1 MLKKVA
7 LVIFYLYITIPYSSL
22 CECSDA
28 SIFYT
33 LDELNK
39 HSRPFCDVI
48 FKEVSALDFRIVPF
62 YMQSFFDPKL
72 FLKHPSKGLKLVPER
87 NELLHVDFKSMMSS
101 YKKHPSDRNKLA
113 DYGIVY
119 YGMHRR
125 VDDLCVYYNS
135 SDQCIKQCL
144 PIPALRRPVL
154 KNSKE
159 HGLVAEVKV
168 RSVIESNLNRATG
181 RDYRDEVKEMSLRDL
196 SSVFGESVDL
206 IQPKMNIET
215 HEFETKTECTEGK
228 VKENG
233 EVECT
238 KTVEKVA
245 TESVW
250 HDNIEC
256 LKGLNYVGKGYYI
269 KKYDKTIGGHRYF
282 WLRLNKKKLVRHI
295 YDGKTYYPC
304 DDSMSYDLDSMNMM
318 SFVTS
323 IKVHDN
329 YYIVPRFEYSVT
341 PYKENTKR
349 NLCKNSELYFYIP
362 TYLKEIEDKKE
373 CIFGKLEYSSDEAK
387 HTKSCLYSYTSDDFQ
402 TFGPSRNK
410 SELEDIDFI
419 VQNDGVPDGLVERNL
434 YFEGMCVDRFPKYE
448 YKVKKFINGTRIK
461 RYVYEIDSYRKCDF
475 IKVEAWGGGQAGY
488 IKDGKAYSGLPAHY
502 TLGILKTHNGRLKGK
517 KLVIYVGEGGRY
529 PEQYGEDT
537 VVALCDSDTFDGNC
551 EISFVAR
558 GCTHNGCEKN
568 DSFINDDIVAHY
580 RSATGIDFTKQ
591 RPIWLQYYR
600 FIPWGNPN
608 FPDGTIRLNPDD
620 CAGPVNAFE
629 KNPNQY
635 PGSGGCANLS
645 KSIQQGADGLVRL
658 TCEVWSG
665 NTTRV
670 QNKQNGTYS
679 YDKGRKLLC
688 STDGSGECL
697 KSVCIYST
705 NTNYMI
711 SRSPVTMFGEECKPL
726 VKRQRKL
733 LANIFFAGN
742 KMTVR
747 HVGNGKYC
755 YQNHEGNAPTTG
767 YSSTLDYADYYG
779 DDSIR
784 INRIKC
790 WRSSHNVGLSCYRSR
805 ISSLKMSEDKYV
817 CCYHNMDDPTHSG
830 DICWREKGAD
840 ILNRFN
846 DSDLPPELRQNFDDG
861 SKELLT
867 NLPLASKTK
876 SVSKA
881 KTKEPQNQ
889 VTKVTSPVK
898 YNYDIKKQLSYL
910 HTQDNTQYL
919 KTINAY
925 LWQNNDSVFVNMLPQ
940 KEISYPFNGKIIS
953 DYEVGTD
960 IRMSCNEGTDS
971 RYKYYYNTLKDYR
984 DSNSVGKQHVSD
996 WKDANI
1002 RLTDSFVTLKDYRD
1016 SNSVGKQHVS
1026 DWKDTNIRL
1035 TDSFVTL
1042 KDYRD
1047 SNSVGKQHVS
1057 DWKDTNI
1064 RLTDSFVTLK
1074 DYRDSNSVGKQ
1085 HVSDWKDANIRLTDS
1100 FVTLAKLQKS
1110 ANLPEKSQPKEQV
1123 KKQSNSMKF
1132 TVKMEEETPVNLQY
1146 AYYQQEKTF
1155 CLDTTD
1161 KMQNKGCLTSLCIY
1175 SQDGTFNNEDNYKLT
1190 KEGVNDASACL
1201 SVDAMKSGNNKIG
1214 TGIKMICSN
1223 DDHCCYHNGEIKECI
1238 PATNLALSCYR
1249 SVSNQESLY
1258 TCCYSDITRH
1268 NLSQSEIRPVC
1279 WKGQGAVWQILGY
1292 YKLPEE
1298 TRKQVNKEYDEI
1310 MVGHMEQSL
1319 KNRVS
1324 AQ

>member
-39 HSRPFCDVI
+39 HSRPFCDII
-48 FKEVSALDFRIVPF
+48 FKEVPALDFRIVPF

-154 KNSKE
+154 KRNKE
-159 HGLVAEVKV
+159 QELVAEVKV
-168 RSVIESNLNRATG
+168 RSVIESNLNSATG
-181 RDYRDEVKEMSLRDL
+181 SDYRDEVKEMSLEDL
-196 SSVFGESVDL
+196 SSVFGESIEL
-206 IQPKMNIET
+206 IQPKMNRET
-215 HEFETKTECTEGK
+215 HEFETKKECIEGK
-228 VKENG
+228 VKG
-233 EVECT
+233 EEIKCTSTDVGIYCGKEGEEIECT

-256 LKGLNYVGKGYYI
+256 LQGLNYVGKGYYI

-304 DDSMSYDLDSMNMM
+304 DDSMSYDLDSINMR

-329 YYIVPRFEYSVT
+329 YYIVPRFEYRVI

-349 NLCKNSELYFYIP
+349 NLCKNSELYFYTP
-362 TYLKEIEDKKE
+362 TYLKEIEDEKE
-373 CIFGKLEYSSDEAK
+373 CIFGKLEYSSDEKK

-410 SELEDIDFI
+410 SELENIDFI
-419 VQNDGVPDGLVERNL
+419 LQNNGVPDGLVERNL
-434 YFEGMCVDRFPKYE
+434 YFEGMCLDRFPKYE
-448 YKVKKFINGTRIK
+448 YKVKKSIDGTRIK

-488 IKDGKAYSGLPAHY
+488 IKDGKAYSGIPAHY

-580 RSATGIDFTKQ
+580 RSATGIDFTQQ

-600 FIPWGNPN
+600 FIPWGNPH

-705 NTNYMI
+705 NTSYMV

-726 VKRQRKL
+726 VKRQRNL
-733 LANIFFAGN
+733 FANIFFAGN

-747 HVGNGKYC
+747 HVGHGKYC

-767 YSSTLDYADYYG
+767 YRSTLDYVDYS
-779 DDSIR
+779 DNIR

-790 WRSSHNVGLSCYRSR
+790 WRNSNNVGLSCYRSR
-805 ISSLKMSEDKYV
+805 ISGLKMSEDKYV
-817 CCYHNMDDPTHSG
+817 CCYHNMDDPTHTG

-867 NLPLASKTK
+867 NLPIASKTK

-881 KTKEPQNQ
+881 KTKVQQ
-889 VTKVTSPVK
+889 SQTTKAIAPIK

-910 HTQDNTQYL
+910 YTQDNTQYL

-940 KEISYPFNGKIIS
+940 KEISYPFNGEIIS

-984 DSNSVGKQHVSD
+984 DSNSG
-996 WKDANI
+996 
-1002 RLTDSFVTLKDYRD
+1002 
-1016 SNSVGKQHVS
+1016 
-1026 DWKDTNIRL
+1026 
-1035 TDSFVTL
+1035 
-1042 KDYRD
+1042 
-1047 SNSVGKQHVS
+1047 
-1057 DWKDTNI
+1057 
-1064 RLTDSFVTLK
+1064 
-1074 DYRDSNSVGKQ
+1074 GKQ

-1132 TVKMEEETPVNLQY
+1132 TVKIEEETPVNLQY
-1146 AYYQQEKTF
+1146 AYYPQEKTF

-1161 KMQNKGCLTSLCIY
+1161 KVQNKGCLTSLCIY
-1175 SQDGTFNNEDNYKLT
+1175 SQDGTFNNADNYKLT

-1201 SVDAMKSGNNKIG
+1201 SINAMKSGNNKIG
-1214 TGIKMICSN
+1214 TDLKMRCSN

-1238 PATNLALSCYR
+1238 PAKNLALSCYR

-1279 WKGQGAVWQILGY
+1279 WKGKGAVWQIFGY

-1298 TRKQVNKEYDEI
+1298 TRKQLNKEYDGI